1 MRLGPK
7 INAFVV
13 VFLGTLA
20 LVTAGLLAFGFHRS
34 QDSARDRSREGLI
47 EEAGSEIL
55 YQAATNAFIGNTF
68 VDEATDSAAEAAALL
83 VDLPETGA
91 RVPFD
96 AGALATSADGRRY
109 DADPDRA
116 SDVFVPAGVT
126 IDAPVERDLRDSAA
140 LDALFPALLAGMPD
154 AIAIFYTSVEGVTRY
169 YPPSGFG
176 ERAPAT
182 RPPDDV
188 EALRR
193 MSPQLNPAKA
203 PYWTPPYQDASGQG
217 LLLTSYTPVY
227 DGDEFRGM
235 IGVDL
240 SLERLIGRVDAIHV
254 EAAPSSFAFVVSS
267 DGTVI
272 PGQGAERVRRMLEQA
287 DADEGFLAAIESMR
301 ARETGAEIV
310 RFEGRDVFIGYAPLG
325 AVGGSLA
332 IVAPVDEV
340 TAGAEAVA
348 AEIGDEG
355 RLTIGITLAAMLV
368 FFLVA
373 LGATA
378 WLTRRAL
385 VRPIEALVE
394 GTRAVAAGDLH
405 TAIPVR
411 SGDEIGVLATS
422 FNEMTSEL
430 ARTRERVDE
439 QQALLRASETELRT
453 LFSAMTDAVLV
464 LDRDGRYLRAAP
476 TRHRTPVPDASDYV
490 GSRVHDRMPPDRAAR
505 LMNVLQTAIDTG
517 EVQYVEHDSDVEGEQ
532 RWFASV
538 VSPLGDGTA
547 MVVGRDITERVQA
560 GRLLEQRVEERTRE
574 IASLLEVSRNVAST
588 LEMPRLLEL
597 ILDEMGTV
605 APFHRAAFLL
615 RQGDELVSVAT
626 RDVDEERARRELGLR
641 FGVGRRAKIWDAV
654 SRGEPVIIGDIRG
667 DGEMARAYR
676 GAVGASLDTAYADIT
691 SWMAVP
697 LALKDRVI
705 GMLALSAP
713 EPEAY
718 SERHAHLAGAIASQ
732 AAVAL
737 ENARLFAEAEDRRR
751 ELASL
756 LDVAASVASTLD
768 LDRLVPLIADRLQEI
783 IGFTGASILIAEG
796 DEFVI
801 RHSRPVDTGAVGLRF
816 PLSRAPTPLNKLTR
830 GEPVIID
837 DVLSDDEAAQ
847 ALRGLLGDRLNWP
860 AFQNVRSWIGI
871 PMMLQDRPVGVIS
884 MSHSRAGFLTPEHAR
899 VTMGFAS
906 HAAIAFENARLYGR
920 AQQAASLEERARLA
934 RELHDSVSQ
943 ALYGIALGART
954 ARTQLDRDPSKAVEP
969 VDYVLSL
976 AEAGLAEMRAL
987 IFELRPESLELEG
1000 LVAGLQKQADALKAR
1015 HGITVDVDLCGEPP
1029 VPLTVKEAVSRIA
1042 QEAMHNTVK
1051 HARATR
1057 VGLRLFC
1064 DGGTV
1069 TLDIE
1074 DNGQGFDPSQTFAGH
1089 LGLRSMR
1096 ERAADFGGAIVIES
1110 TPGAGTR
1117 IRLSIPVTGLSG

>member
-13 VFLGTLA
+13 AFLGALA

-47 EEAGSEIL
+47 EQAGSEIL
-55 YQAATNAFIGNTF
+55 YQAETNAFIGNTF
-68 VDEATDSAAEAAALL
+68 VDEATDSAAEAASLL
-83 VDLPETGA
+83 VDLPDTGA
-91 RVPFD
+91 V
-96 AGALATSADGRRY
+96 TSISTDGLVAADDGRRY
-109 DADPDRA
+109 DADPGRT
-116 SDVFVPAGVT
+116 SDVFVPAGVAL
-126 IDAPVERDLRDSAA
+126 DASVERELRDSAA
-140 LDALFPALLAGMPD
+140 LDALFPALMAGMPD
-154 AIAIFYTSVEGVTRY
+154 ALGMFYTSVEGVTRY
-169 YPPSGFG
+169 YPPSGFST
-176 ERAPAT
+176 RAPST
-182 RPPDDV
+182 RPPGDV

-193 MSPQLNPAKA
+193 LRPQENPARV
-203 PYWTPPYQDASGQG
+203 PYWTPPHDDATGR
-217 LLLTSYTPVY
+217 LLLTAYTPVY

-235 IGVDL
+235 IGVDV

-254 EAAPSSFAFVVSS
+254 EAAPSSFAFVLSS

-272 PGQGAERVRRMLEQA
+272 PGRGSERVRRALEGSGGS
-287 DADEGFLAAIESMR
+287 DGFVAAIEAMR
-301 ARETGAEIV
+301 SGESSSEIV
-310 RFEGRDVFIGYAPLG
+310 RLEGRDVFIGYAPLG

-348 AEIGDEG
+348 AEISEEG
-355 RLTIGITLAAMLV
+355 RLTIGITLAAMLA
-368 FFLVA
+368 FFLLA

-394 GTRAVAAGDLH
+394 GTRAVAAGDLR

-439 QQALLRASETELRT
+439 QQAVIRASEAELRT
-453 LFSAMTDAVLV
+453 LFSAMTDAVFV
-464 LDRDGRYLRAAP
+464 FDREGRYLRMAP
-476 TRHRTPVPDASDYV
+476 TRWKTPLPDPADYV
-490 GSRVHDRMPPDRAAR
+490 GRSLRDRMPSERANQMLEALR
-505 LMNVLQTAIDTG
+505 SAIDTG
-517 EVQYVEHDSDVEGEQ
+517 EVQYVEHESNVDGQ
-532 RWFASV
+532 RRWFLSM

-547 MVVGRDITERVQA
+547 MVVGRDVTERIHA
-560 GRLLEQRVEERTRE
+560 ERLLEQRVEERTRE

-597 ILDEMGTV
+597 ILDEVGTV

-615 RQGDELVSVAT
+615 REGDELVSVAT
-626 RDVDEERARRELGLR
+626 RDVDEERGRRELGLR
-641 FGVGRRAKIWDAV
+641 FGIGPRAKIWDVV
-654 SRGEPVIIGDIRG
+654 SRGDPIIVGDIRG

-676 GAVGASLDTAYADIT
+676 GAVGEALDAAYADIT

-697 LALKDRVI
+697 VALKDRVI

-816 PLSRAPTPLNKLTR
+816 PLSRAPAPLSRLTR

-837 DVLSDDEAAQ
+837 DVLSDDEAAK

-860 AFQNVRSWIGI
+860 AFRNVRSWIGI

-884 MSHSRAGFLTPEHAR
+884 MSHSQAGFLTPEHAR
-899 VTMGFAS
+899 LTMGFAS

-1015 HGITVDVDLCGEPP
+1015 HRVAVDVDLCGEPD
-1029 VPLTVKEAVSRIA
+1029 VPLAVKEAVSRIA

-1074 DNGQGFDPSQTFAGH
+1074 DNGRGFDPSQTFAGH

-1096 ERAADFGGAIVIES
+1096 ERVADFGGSISIES
-1110 TPGAGTR
+1110 APGAGTR
-1117 IRLSIPVTGLSG
+1117 VRVSIPVAGMPG